1 MYKKPSKTKQPESET
16 HAYEY
21 CMFLLNIR
29 LRSEGELRYGMIQR
43 GYVENVIEQ
52 VINRLFELKYID
64 DNRFL
69 EILVDN
75 NKKYK
80 NYGYMMIKKKLIEK
94 RLSRET
100 IESGM
105 TEYFSSEDELAVAKR
120 FIKKE
125 KLTTNT
131 QEDKQKLVRKLQ
143 ARGFRMDAIMKVV
156 SVPLEQD
163 YD

>member
-1 MYKKPSKTKQPESET
+1 MYKKPTKTKQPESET

-29 LRSEGELRYGMIQR
+29 LRSEGELRFGMTQR
-43 GYVENVIEQ
+43 GYTENVIEQ
-52 VINRLFELKYID
+52 VINRLYDLKYID

-75 NKKYK
+75 YKKYK

-100 IESGM
+100 IESGLD
-105 TEYFSSEDELAVAKR
+105 EHFNSDDELVVAKR
-120 FIKKE
+120 FMKKE
-125 KLTTNT
+125 KLTAKT

-156 SVPLEQD
+156 SVPIE
-163 YD
+163 

>member
-1 MYKKPSKTKQPESET
+1 MFKRPSKTKQPESET

-29 LRSEGELRYGMIQR
+29 LRSEGELRYGMTQR
-43 GYVENVIEQ
+43 GYTENVIEQ

-64 DNRFL
+64 DSRFL

-75 NKKYK
+75 YKKYK
-80 NYGYMMIKKKLIEK
+80 NYGYMMIKKKLMEK
-94 RLSRET
+94 RLSRST

-105 TEYFSSEDELAVAKR
+105 DEYFTPEDELVVAKR

-125 KLTTNT
+125 KLTVNS

-143 ARGFRMDAIMKVV
+143 TRGFRMDAIMKVLSAHV
-156 SVPLEQD
+156 D
-163 YD
+163 